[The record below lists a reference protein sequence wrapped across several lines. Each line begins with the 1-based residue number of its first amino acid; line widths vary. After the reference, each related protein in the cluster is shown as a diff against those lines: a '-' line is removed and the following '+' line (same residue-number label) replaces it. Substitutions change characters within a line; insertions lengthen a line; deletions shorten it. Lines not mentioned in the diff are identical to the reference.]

1 MCLTNMCIV
10 TDTKDRTLF
19 LISDKIET
27 FMIDDTSNF
36 LLDTIMDIFLSP

>member
-1 MCLTNMCIV
+1 MCLTNMYIV

-19 LISDKIET
+19 LVSDKRQT

-36 LLDTIMDIFLSP
+36 LLDTIMGIFLSP